1 MRVPT
6 RSRAAVAPHAPDQDD
21 GTARPATAHARKAG
35 WSGVVFTLLLVTAV
49 LLLGRVPGL
58 AASDAEFTDFYAG
71 GGDEM
76 VAVGLYLVPFAGI
89 AALWHMIATRTLLQV
104 RRPGS
109 WTDVTHWLHLA
120 ACVLFVALLF
130 AGAAAS
136 GAAALVVQFSD
147 APPLT
152 PEVTR
157 GLTATGYTLVFVYAV
172 RAAGMDMLTTTGL
185 ARAAGVVRR
194 PVALISYA
202 LAAVL
207 LASTTCHPAILLV
220 FPAWVLLMSILLLA
234 RRPTGAPS

>member
-1 MRVPT
+1 MRVPARLP
-6 RSRAAVAPHAPDQDD
+6 RSDLVVEDD
-21 GTARPATAHARKAG
+21 GAPGLAAGHARTAG
-35 WSGVVFTLLLVTAV
+35 WSGVVFTLLLVAAV

-58 AASDAEFTDFYAG
+58 TASDTEYSAFYAG

-120 ACVLFVALLF
+120 AGVLFVALLF

-172 RAAGMDMLTTTGL
+172 RAAGMYMLTTTGL

-194 PVALISYA
+194 PVALVSYA

-207 LASTTCHPAILLV
+207 LVSTTFHPAILLV
-220 FPAWVLLMSILLLA
+220 FPGWVLLMSILLLA
-234 RRPTGAPS
+234 HRPTGAPS

>member
-6 RSRAAVAPHAPDQDD
+6 RLPRPGPALADD
-21 GTARPATAHARKAG
+21 GAAGLATANASRAG
-35 WSGVVFTLLLVTAV
+35 WSGIAFTLLLVAAA

-58 AASDAEFTDFYAG
+58 TASDAEYSDFYAG
-71 GGDEM
+71 GGDAM
-76 VAVGLYLVPFAGI
+76 VAIGLYLVPFAGI
-89 AALWHMIATRTLLQV
+89 AAPWHMIATRTLLQV

-109 WTDVTHWLHLA
+109 WADATHWLHLA
-120 ACVLFVALLF
+120 ACVVFVALLF

-152 PEVTR
+152 PDVTR

-172 RAAGMDMLTTTGL
+172 RAAGMYMLTTTGL
-185 ARAAGVVRR
+185 AQAAGVIPR
-194 PVALISYA
+194 PVALTSYA

-207 LASTTCHPAILLV
+207 LASTTFHPVILLV
-220 FPAWVLLMSILLLA
+220 LPAWVLLMSVLLLV
-234 RRPTGAPS
+234 RRPTGDPS

>member
-1 MRVPT
+1 
-6 RSRAAVAPHAPDQDD
+6 
-21 GTARPATAHARKAG
+21 
-35 WSGVVFTLLLVTAV
+35 
-49 LLLGRVPGL
+49 
-58 AASDAEFTDFYAG
+58 
-71 GGDEM
+71 M

-89 AALWHMIATRTLLQV
+89 AALWHMISTRTLLQV

-109 WTDVTHWLHLA
+109 RTDVTHWLHLA
-120 ACVLFVALLF
+120 AGVPFVALLF

-136 GAAALVVQFSD
+136 GAAALVVQFS
-147 APPLT
+147 AAPLT

-172 RAAGMDMLTTTGL
+172 RAAGMYMLTTTGL

-194 PVALISYA
+194 PVALVSCA

-207 LASTTCHPAILLV
+207 LASTTFHPAILLV

-234 RRPTGAPS
+234 HRPTGAPS

>member
-1 MRVPT
+1 MQVPT
-6 RSRAAVAPHAPDQDD
+6 RPPRPDAAIEEGVAA
-21 GTARPATAHARKAG
+21 GLAAGHARRAG
-35 WSGVVFTLLLVTAV
+35 WSGILFALLLVTAA
-49 LLLGRVPGL
+49 LLLSRVPGL
-58 AASDAEFTDFYAG
+58 TASDAEYSDFYAG
-71 GGDEM
+71 GGDAM

-89 AALWHMIATRTLLQV
+89 AALWHMTATRTLLQV

-109 WTDVTHWLHLA
+109 WADVTHWLHLA

-152 PEVTR
+152 PDVTR

-172 RAAGMDMLTTTGL
+172 RAAGMYMLTTTGL

-194 PVALISYA
+194 PVALISYV

-207 LASTTCHPAILLV
+207 LVSTTFHPVILLV
-220 FPAWVLLMSILLLA
+220 FPAWVLLMSTLLLA

>member
-6 RSRAAVAPHAPDQDD
+6 RTRPAPPGPAFADD
-21 GTARPATAHARKAG
+21 GAAALVAAHARRAG
-35 WSGVVFTLLLVTAV
+35 WSGTVFSLLLVTAV

-58 AASDAEFTDFYAG
+58 TASDAEYAAFYAG
-71 GGDEM
+71 GGDAM
-76 VAVGLYLVPFAGI
+76 VAIGLYLVPFAGI

-120 ACVLFVALLF
+120 ACVLFVGLLF

-152 PEVTR
+152 PDVTR

-172 RAAGMDMLTTTGL
+172 RAAGMYMLTTTGL
-185 ARAAGVVRR
+185 ARAAGVLPR
-194 PVALISYA
+194 PAVLISYV

-207 LASTTCHPAILLV
+207 LVSTTFHPVILLV
-220 FPAWVLLMSILLLA
+220 FPAWVLLVSVLLLV
-234 RRPTGAPS
+234 RRPTGDPS

>member
-6 RSRAAVAPHAPDQDD
+6 RTRPAPPGPVLADD
-21 GTARPATAHARKAG
+21 GAAGLATADARRAG
-35 WSGVVFTLLLVTAV
+35 WSGIAFTLLLVAAA

-58 AASDAEFTDFYAG
+58 TASDAEYSDFYAG
-71 GGDEM
+71 GGDAM
-76 VAVGLYLVPFAGI
+76 VAIGLYLVPFAGI

-109 WTDVTHWLHLA
+109 WAEVTHWLHLA

-136 GAAALVVQFSD
+136 GAAALVVQVSD

-152 PEVTR
+152 PDVTR

-172 RAAGMDMLTTTGL
+172 RAAGMYMLTTTGL
-185 ARAAGVVRR
+185 ARAAGVIPR
-194 PVALISYA
+194 PVALTSYA

-207 LASTTCHPAILLV
+207 LASTTFHPVILLV
-220 FPAWVLLMSILLLA
+220 FPAWVLLMSVLLLV
-234 RRPTGAPS
+234 RRPTGGPS

>member
-6 RSRAAVAPHAPDQDD
+6 R
-21 GTARPATAHARKAG
+21 TRPAPPGRTVADGGAAALVAAHARRAG
-35 WSGVVFTLLLVTAV
+35 WSGTAFALLLVTAV

-58 AASDAEFTDFYAG
+58 TASDAEYAAFYAG
-71 GGDEM
+71 GGDAM

-109 WTDVTHWLHLA
+109 WTDVAHWLHLA
-120 ACVLFVALLF
+120 ACLLFVALLF

-136 GAAALVVQFSD
+136 GAAALVVRFSD
-147 APPLT
+147 APPLS
-152 PEVTR
+152 PDVTR

-172 RAAGMDMLTTTGL
+172 RAAGMYMLTTTGL
-185 ARAAGVVRR
+185 ARAAGVLPR
-194 PVALISYA
+194 PAVLVSYG

-207 LASTTCHPAILLV
+207 LASTTFHPVILLV
-220 FPAWVLLMSILLLA
+220 FPAWVLLVSVLLLV
-234 RRPTGAPS
+234 RRPTGDPS

>member
-6 RSRAAVAPHAPDQDD
+6 RSRAAAPRAPVQDQRAAEPAARSAR
-21 GTARPATAHARKAG
+21 TAA
-35 WSGVVFTLLLVTAV
+35 WSGIVFTLLLVTAV
-49 LLLGRVPGL
+49 LLLSRVPGL
-58 AASDAEFTDFYAG
+58 AASDAEFADFYAG

-89 AALWHMIATRTLLQV
+89 AALWHMIATRTLFQV

-136 GAAALVVQFSD
+136 GTAALVVQFSD

-152 PEVTR
+152 PDVTR

-172 RAAGMDMLTTTGL
+172 RAAGMYMLTTTGL
-185 ARAAGVVRR
+185 GRAAGLVGR
-194 PVALISYA
+194 PVALVSYV

-207 LASTTCHPAILLV
+207 LASTTFHPAILLV
-220 FPAWVLLMSILLLA
+220 FPAWVLLMSVLLLVH
-234 RRPTGAPS
+234 RPTGGTS

>member
-6 RSRAAVAPHAPDQDD
+6 RLPRPDTMVEHDDAAGLAA
-21 GTARPATAHARKAG
+21 AHARTAG
-35 WSGVVFTLLLVTAV
+35 WSGIAFTLLLVTAM
-49 LLLGRVPGL
+49 LLLSRVPGL
-58 AASDAEFTDFYAG
+58 AASDAEFADFYAG

-109 WTDVTHWLHLA
+109 WTDATHWLHLA

-172 RAAGMDMLTTTGL
+172 RAAGMYMLTTTGL

-194 PVALISYA
+194 PVALVSYA

-207 LASTTCHPAILLV
+207 LVSTTFHPAILLV

-234 RRPTGAPS
+234 HRPTGAPS